1 MILKFRTSKLL
12 CTSIAVL
19 AACAAMPAIAQDRQ
33 PQEDADQDDE
43 IIVRGAIITA
53 QGESIAQKR
62 NADNLI
68 DISAADSVGRF
79 PDQNSAAALSRL
91 PAVAVQR
98 DQGQERYIQVRGAP
112 NRWTSVSI
120 DGIPMIGADEGGLTR
135 AYRFDAV
142 PAVILSALAINKSL
156 TPNIQAEAIVANIDL
171 RTFSPLAGKTGFHV
185 QGDVG
190 YGLMELGDGD
200 QRQGSLRV
208 SYSDGTFGVVAGA
221 SHYRREQVT
230 DNREVGLYDNPSD
243 ARANAATQFG
253 PTEID
258 IRQYRLV
265 RENNGLF
272 AGVEYSPAE
281 GQRIYAKTI
290 YTEFKDDEQRDQYEI
305 RLDRALS
312 GTRNLSGGDLV
323 RVPVRAS
330 FNLGNYRTRNFINTI
345 GGDYEADG
353 WKVNFAANYTRTEN
367 TTFLPLVQASTATAT
382 SPSVSFDFTRPNF
395 PIVQLFQT
403 VPGATPGSFV
413 RGPAL
418 ANFDQTTIVN
428 ANTSPALLIPVVQD
442 VFTDSYTVKLDVAKD
457 LGDVTLTGGF
467 LYADRDINGFLFST
481 SNALALSPAALAGTG
496 LSFNPASYITDKPWD
511 TGFPLGLTFNY
522 VDNTRM
528 RADLDN
534 IFATLQ
540 SQGRFNPA
548 NNVPAANRFALNEKT
563 LTGYGMAKFV
573 FGSGQI
579 VAGARVEHF
588 KLSNQGQA
596 LIPANPRIP
605 GSVAVFLPRSVPQE
619 YTDIFPSVNARFDVT
634 DNMVFR
640 VSGQRGIA
648 RPSFGEIRVGSA
660 INDTTL
666 PGSIAGGNPNLQP
679 EYTWG
684 VDASLEYY
692 IPGQGILSVS
702 AYHRWVENVLFSSES
717 AVGTNEFDTNGINRS
732 GYLLTS
738 SFNGNSGEL
747 YGVEFNYQQQ
757 FTFLPSPLDG
767 FGFQGNLTLIE
778 GSFDTDRRQNIG
790 FPGTS
795 DTIVNASLYYEKY
808 GLSVRASYQWR
819 SDYLETLSI
828 GTGGTTT
835 GDEFRGGYTN
845 VDVAIRYDI
854 TPNISLFADLNN
866 LTDAKYTAF
875 QGTRARPTE
884 VEQIGR
890 RYLAGIRFG
899 F

>member
-1 MILKFRTSKLL
+1 MILATHSGALL
-12 CTSIAVL
+12 RCSISVL
-19 AACAAMPAIAQDRQ
+19 AMAAAATAMPALAQTAQ
-33 PQEDADQDDE
+33 AGDDGETEGE
-43 IIVRGAIITA
+43 IIVQGAIITA

-156 TPNIQAEAIVANIDL
+156 TPNLQAEAIVANIDL

-190 YGLMELGDGD
+190 YGFMELGDGD

-230 DNREVGLYDNPSD
+230 DNREVGLYDEPSGPTD
-243 ARANAATQFG
+243 TQFG

-272 AGVEYSPAE
+272 AGVEYSPQE
-281 GQRIYAKTI
+281 GQKIYAKTI

-345 GGDYEADG
+345 GGDYEKDG

-367 TTFLPLVQASTATAT
+367 TTYLPLVQASTATAT
-382 SPSVSFDFTRPNF
+382 SPSVNYDFSRPNF
-395 PIVQLFQT
+395 PIVRLFQT
-403 VPGATPGSFV
+403 VPGATAGSFV

-418 ANFDQTTIVN
+418 ANFDQTTLIN
-428 ANTSPALLIPVVQD
+428 ANTSPALLIPIVQD
-442 VFTDSYTVKLDVAKD
+442 VFTDSYTVKLDVAKE
-457 LGDVTLTGGF
+457 LGDVTLTGGL
-467 LYADRDINGFLFST
+467 LYADRDISGFLFST
-481 SNALALSPAALAGTG
+481 SNALALSPAALTGTG
-496 LSFNPASYITDKPWD
+496 LSFNPASYITNKAWD

-540 SQGRFNPA
+540 RQGRFNPA
-548 NNVPAANRFALNEKT
+548 NNVPAENRFALTEKT
-563 LTGYGMAKFV
+563 LTGYGMAKWV
-573 FGSGQI
+573 FGSGQVI
-579 VAGARVEHF
+579 AGARVEHF
-588 KLSNQGQA
+588 KLTNQGQA
-596 LIPANPRIP
+596 RLANGALVPL
-605 GSVAVFLPRSVPQE
+605 SEPQE
-619 YTDIFPSVNARFDVT
+619 YTDIFPSINARFDVT
-634 DNMVFR
+634 DNLVVR
-640 VSGQRGIA
+640 LAGQRGIA

-660 INDTTL
+660 INDTNS
-666 PGSIAGGNPNLQP
+666 PGTISGGNPTLQP

-684 VDASLEYY
+684 VDASVEYY
-692 IPGQGILSVS
+692 IPGQGILSV
-702 AYHRWVENVLFSSES
+702 AGFHRWVDNVLFSNTQI
-717 AVGTNEFDTNGINRS
+717 VGTDAFNSGGVNRS
-732 GYLLTS
+732 AYLLSS

-778 GSFDTDRRQNIG
+778 GSFDTDFRQNIG

-819 SDYLETLSI
+819 SDYLESLSI
-828 GTGGTTT
+828 GTGGGVAT

-854 TPNISLFADLNN
+854 TPNISVFADLNN

-875 QGTRARPTE
+875 LGTRARPTE

>member
-1 MILKFRTSKLL
+1 MILKTRTSALL
-12 CTSIAVL
+12 CSSIAVL
-19 AACAAMPAIAQDRQ
+19 AFAAMPAMAQSSEQ
-33 PQEDADQDDE
+33 PDDSDQPAE
-43 IIVRGAIITA
+43 IIVQGAIITA

-120 DGIPMIGADEGGLTR
+120 DGIPMIGVDEGGLSR

-142 PAVILSALAINKSL
+142 PAVLLSSLAINKSL
-156 TPNIQAEAIVANIDL
+156 TPNLQAEAIVANIDL

-185 QGDVG
+185 QGDAG
-190 YGLMELGDGD
+190 YGLMELGDGE
-200 QRQGSLRV
+200 QRQGSIRV

-230 DNREVGLYDNPSD
+230 DNREVGLYDEPTS
-243 ARANAATQFG
+243 AADTQFG

-258 IRQYRLV
+258 IRNYRLV

-272 AGVEYSPAE
+272 AGLEYSPAV
-281 GQRIYAKTI
+281 GQRLYLKTI
-290 YTEFKDDEQRDQYEI
+290 YTEFKDDEQRDQYEV

-323 RVPVRAS
+323 RVPIRAS
-330 FNLGNYRTRNFINTI
+330 FNLGEYRTRNFINTI
-345 GGDYEADG
+345 GGDYEDNG

-367 TTFLPLVQASTATAT
+367 TTYLPLVQASTATAT
-382 SPSVSFDFTRPNF
+382 SPSVSFDFSRPNF

-418 ANFDQTTIVN
+418 ANFDQTTIIN
-428 ANTSPALLIPVVQD
+428 ANTAPAILIPIAQD
-442 VFTDSYTVKLDVAKD
+442 VFSDSYTVKLDVAKE
-457 LGDVTLTGGF
+457 LGDLTLTGGL
-467 LYADRDINGFLFST
+467 LYADRDIDGFIFAA
-481 SNALALSPAALAGTG
+481 SNAVVLSQAALAGTG
-496 LSFNPASYITDKPWD
+496 LSFNPASYITDQPWS
-511 TGFPLGLTFNY
+511 TGFPLGLNFNY

-528 RADLDN
+528 RADFDN
-534 IFATLQ
+534 ILATLQ
-540 SQGRFNPA
+540 RQGRFNSA
-548 NNVPAANRFALNEKT
+548 NNVPAENRFALTEKT
-563 LTGYGMAKFV
+563 LTGYGMAKLV
-573 FGSGQI
+573 FDGGQVI
-579 VAGARVEHF
+579 AGARIEHF
-588 KLSNQGQA
+588 RIGNQGQA
-596 LIPANPRIP
+596 RLANGTFVPL
-605 GSVAVFLPRSVPQE
+605 SAPQE
-619 YTDIFPSVNARFDVT
+619 YTDIFPSINARFDVT
-634 DNMVFR
+634 DNLVFR
-640 VSGQRGIA
+640 VAGQRGIA

-660 INDTTL
+660 INDTNS
-666 PGSIAGGNPNLQP
+666 PGTISGGNPDLQP

-684 VDASLEYY
+684 VDASVEYY
-692 IPGQGILSVS
+692 IPGQGILSV
-702 AYHRWVENVLFSSES
+702 AGFHRWVDNVLFSNVQI
-717 AVGTNEFDTNGINRS
+717 VGSNAFDSNGIDRS
-732 GYLLTS
+732 GYLLGS

-778 GSFDTDRRQNIG
+778 GSFDTDLRQNIG

-819 SDYLETLSI
+819 SDYLESLSI
-828 GTGGTTT
+828 GTGGGVAT

-854 TPNISLFADLNN
+854 TPNISVFADLNN

-875 QGTRARPTE
+875 LGTRARPTE

>member
-1 MILKFRTSKLL
+1 MILATRSGALL
-12 CTSIAVL
+12 RCSISVL
-19 AACAAMPAIAQDRQ
+19 AMAAAATAMPGMAQTAQAGD
-33 PQEDADQDDE
+33 EAETEGE
-43 IIVRGAIITA
+43 IIVQGAIITA

-156 TPNIQAEAIVANIDL
+156 TPNLQAEAIVANIDL

-208 SYSDGTFGVVAGA
+208 SYSDGTFGIVAGA

-230 DNREVGLYDNPSD
+230 DNREVGLYDEPSGPTD
-243 ARANAATQFG
+243 TQFG

-272 AGVEYSPAE
+272 AGVEYSPQE
-281 GQRIYAKTI
+281 GQKIYAKSI

-345 GGDYEADG
+345 GGDYEEDG

-382 SPSVSFDFTRPNF
+382 SPSVNYEFSRPNF
-395 PIVQLFQT
+395 PIVRLFQT
-403 VPGATPGSFV
+403 VPGATAGSFV

-418 ANFDQTTIVN
+418 ANFDQTTLIN
-428 ANTSPALLIPVVQD
+428 ANTAPAVLIPIVQD
-442 VFTDSYTVKLDVAKD
+442 VFTDSYTVKIDVAKE

-467 LYADRDINGFLFST
+467 LYADRDISGFLFST
-481 SNALALSPAALAGTG
+481 SNALVLSPAALAGTG
-496 LSFNPASYITDKPWD
+496 LSFNPASYITNTAWD

-528 RADLDN
+528 RADFDN

-540 SQGRFNPA
+540 RQGRFNPA
-548 NNVPAANRFALNEKT
+548 NNVPAENRFALTEKT
-563 LTGYGMAKFV
+563 LTGYGMAKWV
-573 FGSGQI
+573 FGSGQVI
-579 VAGARVEHF
+579 AGARVEHF
-588 KLSNQGQA
+588 KLTNQGQA
-596 LIPANPRIP
+596 RLANGTLVPL
-605 GSVAVFLPRSVPQE
+605 SEPQE
-619 YTDIFPSVNARFDVT
+619 YTDIFPSINARFDVA
-634 DNMVFR
+634 DNLVVR
-640 VSGQRGIA
+640 LAGQRGIA

-660 INDTTL
+660 INDTNS
-666 PGSIAGGNPNLQP
+666 PGTISGGNPTLQP

-684 VDASLEYY
+684 VDASVEYY
-692 IPGQGILSVS
+692 IPGQGILSV
-702 AYHRWVENVLFSSES
+702 AGFHRWVDNVLFSNTQI
-717 AVGTNEFDTNGINRS
+717 VGTDAFNSGDVNRS
-732 GYLLTS
+732 GYLLSS

-778 GSFDTDRRQNIG
+778 GSFDTDFRQNIG

-819 SDYLETLSI
+819 SDYLESLSI
-828 GTGGTTT
+828 GTGGGMAT

-854 TPNISLFADLNN
+854 TPNISVFADLNN

-875 QGTRARPTE
+875 LGTRARPTE

>member
-1 MILKFRTSKLL
+1 MILKTFTKTLL
-12 CTSIAVL
+12 CSSITTLAVALSL
-19 AACAAMPAIAQDRQ
+19 ATPAMAQAGDD
-33 PQEDADQDDE
+33 DANEGGE
-43 IIVRGAIITA
+43 IIVQGAIITA

-91 PAVAVQR
+91 PSVAVQR

-120 DGIPMIGADEGGLTR
+120 DGIPVIGVDEGGLTR

-171 RTFSPLAGKTGFHV
+171 RTFSPLAGKKGFNV
-185 QGDVG
+185 QGDIG
-190 YGLMELGDGD
+190 YGVMELGGGD
-200 QRQGSLRV
+200 QRQGSIRL
-208 SYSDGTFGVVAGA
+208 SYSDGNFGVVAGA

-230 DNREVGLYDNPSD
+230 DNREVGLYDEPSGPTD
-243 ARANAATQFG
+243 TQFG

-258 IRQYRLV
+258 IRNYRLV

-272 AGVEYSPAE
+272 AGLEYSPAE

-323 RVPVRAS
+323 RVPIRAS

-345 GGDYEADG
+345 GGDYEDDG

-367 TTFLPLVQASTATAT
+367 TTFLPLVQASTATAS
-382 SPSVSFDFTRPNF
+382 SPSVSFDFSRPNL
-395 PIVQLFQT
+395 PLVQLFQT
-403 VPGATPGSFV
+403 VPGATAGSFV

-418 ANFDQTTIVN
+418 TNFDQTTIIN
-428 ANTSPALLIPVVQD
+428 ANTTPAVLIPVVQD
-442 VFTDSYTVKLDVAKD
+442 VFSDSYTVKLDVAKE
-457 LGDVTLTGGF
+457 LGDLTLTGGM

-481 SNALALSPAALAGTG
+481 SNALLLSPAALAGTG
-496 LSFNPASYITDKPWD
+496 LSFDPASFITNQPWS
-511 TGFPLGLTFNY
+511 TNFPLGITFNY

-528 RADLDN
+528 REAFDN
-534 IFATLQ
+534 IFSTLQ
-540 SQGRFNPA
+540 AQGRFDPA
-548 NNVPAANRFALNEKT
+548 RGVPPENRFALNEKT
-563 LTGYGMAKFV
+563 LTGYGMAKLV
-573 FGSGQI
+573 FESGQVI
-579 VAGARVEHF
+579 AGARVEHF
-588 KLSNQGQA
+588 QLTNQGQA
-596 LIPANPRIP
+596 RLAN
-605 GSVAVFLPRSVPQE
+605 GSLVPLSVPQS
-619 YTDIFPSVNARFDVT
+619 YTDIFPSINARFDVT
-634 DNMVFR
+634 DNLVFR
-640 VSGQRGIA
+640 AAGQRGIA

-660 INDTTL
+660 INDTNS
-666 PGSIAGGNPNLQP
+666 PGTIGGGNPDLQP

-692 IPGQGILSVS
+692 IPGQGILAVS
-702 AYHRWVENVLFSSES
+702 AYHRWVDNVLFSNTQL
-717 AVGTNEFDTNGINRS
+717 VGTNAFNSNGVDRS
-732 GYLLTS
+732 GHLLTS

-747 YGVEFNYQQQ
+747 YGIEFNYQQQ

-778 GSFDTDRRQNIG
+778 GSFDTDQRQNIG

-795 DTIVNASLYYEKY
+795 DTVVNASLYYEKY

-819 SDYLETLSI
+819 TDYLETLSI
-828 GTGGTTT
+828 GTGGAVT
-835 GDEFRGGYTN
+835 GDEFRGGYDN

-854 TPNISLFADLNN
+854 TPNFSLFADLNN

-875 QGTRARPTE
+875 QGTPARPTE